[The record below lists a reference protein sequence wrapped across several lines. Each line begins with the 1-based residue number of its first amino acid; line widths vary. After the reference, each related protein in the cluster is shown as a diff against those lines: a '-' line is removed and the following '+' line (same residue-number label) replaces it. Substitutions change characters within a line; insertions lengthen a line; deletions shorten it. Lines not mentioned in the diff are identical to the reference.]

1 MSSHTVTVTSENFE
15 AEVLKASHDTLV
27 LIDFWAPWCAPCR
40 ALKPI
45 LERLAEEYAGR
56 FILAKL
62 DTDELPELAQRFG
75 IRGIPNVKAVIN
87 GEVTAEFTGAIPEP
101 KVREFLDKLLPGEGE
116 KLRRVAATAV
126 REGDFETAEI
136 ALRDAVGK
144 EPALTVARLDLAE
157 LLIPRQ
163 AFTEAELVLEPI
175 PEQERDDNDRI
186 QKLIGQ
192 IEVWKAGQSLPPTT
206 ELLDDIQQSPD
217 DLQLRLKLA
226 ERYMADSQFE
236 AALEALIWVVEHDR
250 NDLREVARRTM
261 VQVFG
266 FASDQPDVVGR
277 YRRQLAAVLN

>member
-1 MSSHTVTVTSENFE
+1 MSSHTVTVTAENFE
-15 AEVLKASHDTLV
+15 TEVLKASHDKPV

-75 IRGIPNVKAVIN
+75 IRGIPNIKAVIN

-116 KLRRVAATAV
+116 KLRRVAAEAV
-126 REGDFETAEI
+126 REGDFEKAEI
-136 ALRDAVGK
+136 ALRDAIDK
-144 EPALTVARLDLAE
+144 EPALTAARLDLAA
-157 LLIPRQ
+157 LLIARQ
-163 AFTEAELVLEPI
+163 AFPEAELVLEPI
-175 PEQERDDNDRI
+175 PERERDGNDLI
-186 QKLIGQ
+186 QKLIAQ
-192 IEVWKAGQSLPPTT
+192 IEVWKAGRSLPPTT
-206 ELLDDIQQSPD
+206 ELLEDIRKSPD

-236 AALEALIWVVEHDR
+236 SALETRGGRWCKCS
-250 NDLREVARRTM
+250 DLRRISPMSSA
-261 VQVFG
+261 G
-266 FASDQPDVVGR
+266 IVVN
-277 YRRQLAAVLN
+277 LPLP